1 MPHATLGS
9 LLPITIVR
17 GETMARRI
25 CLILLVIFAAMTVLK
40 SPLMAEDTGHYDT
53 DDTDFC

>member
-1 MPHATLGS
+1 
-9 LLPITIVR
+9 
-17 GETMARRI
+17 MARRI

>member
-1 MPHATLGS
+1 
-9 LLPITIVR
+9 
-17 GETMARRI
+17 MARRI

-40 SPLMAEDTGHYDT
+40 SPLMAEDTGRYDT